1 MKKVIFGILAIVF
14 AIALVVGG
22 YIFITSRNLQ
32 KYSEVNAPCPYTW
45 QELRSG
51 AYRLEINTA
60 AYPDCSWDIQCYPKN
75 VVAVSSAGSDSE
87 IAAFSI
93 LPLNM
98 GQTYVQVFCEQTEP
112 YSVRLFEIGLQ
123 ILVSDDFK
131 ITMEK
136 TEHKVFDGVSVL
148 GEGSDFPIRW
158 WKDPD
163 GIANLLIE
171 GQHID
176 NWEILSY
183 DQDGIEVSGPFYRT
197 GSCGFEIRG
206 KLPGSYPLAICD
218 GVENELRLEIQVAED
233 LAAAVESVVAEAYAV
248 DRSAEHAALEAV
260 VGDKVSLPAQASVV
274 CYSVK
279 TASGTVKFRL
289 EDRQWHWNI
298 SKDQTAEE
306 LVGDLAENASETKTV
321 SRGDI
326 TFKAYA
332 FDDGVAVCWKNGNVA
347 MLVTGESGAALSD
360 ALELA
365 EQLSEANHG

>member
-1 MKKVIFGILAIVF
+1 MLALAVRNTNKLIREKSKSENVRLGRFFTKKDTARIMAEAIKLDEEKTAYTVLDPGAGTGILSAAIVEH
-14 AIALVVGG
+14 IC
-22 YIFITSRNLQ
+22 
-32 KYSEVNAPCPYTW
+32 KNAPKCRQIFLTCYETDP
-45 QELRSG
+45 ELFEV
-51 AYRLEINTA
+51 LEDNLERIRKKCRHD
-60 AYPDCSWDIQCYPKN
+60 YD
-75 VVAVSSAGSDSE
+75 
-87 IAAFSI
+87 
-93 LPLNM
+93 
-98 GQTYVQVFCEQTEP
+98 
-112 YSVRLFEIGLQ
+112 VRLFEIGLQ